1 MANKRISPERQNIYY
16 AGMAIGVVGALT
28 FFSVFVSGALH
39 FGDFSDFHGRV
50 GSMALRA
57 VLGMAMLIGGGILM
71 NLGKMGAAGSG
82 LKLDPEKAREDV
94 EPWARMTGGVVK
106 DALDE
111 AGIKFG
117 QGDSPAQLPFD
128 EKLRRLEKLRADGLL
143 NQAEFEATKKKI
155 LESA

>member
-1 MANKRISPERQNIYY
+1 MANKRISSERQNIYY
-16 AGMAIGVVGALT
+16 VGMAIGVIGGLT
-28 FFSVFVSGALH
+28 FFSIFISGALH
-39 FGDFSDFHGRV
+39 FGDFNNFETRSH
-50 GSMALRA
+50 SMVVRA
-57 VLGMAMLIGGGILM
+57 VVGMAMLFGGSFLM
-71 NLGKMGAAGSG
+71 KLGRMGAAGSG

-94 EPWARMTGGVVK
+94 EPWSRMAGGVAK

-117 QGDSPAQLPFD
+117 QADTTQLPFD

>member
-16 AGMAIGVVGALT
+16 AGMAISVIGALT
-28 FFSVFVSGALH
+28 FFSVLISGALH
-39 FGDFSDFHGRV
+39 FGDFSDFNHRV
-50 GSMALRA
+50 GSMALRG
-57 VLGMAMLIGGGILM
+57 VLGMAMLIGGGFLM

-94 EPWARMTGGVVK
+94 EPWARMTGGVAK

-117 QGDSPAQLPFD
+117 QADTAQLPFD
-128 EKLRRLEKLRADGLL
+128 EKLRRLEKLRVDGLL

>member
-16 AGMAIGVVGALT
+16 AGMAICVIGGLT
-28 FFSVFVSGALH
+28 FFSVFISGALH
-39 FGDFSDFHGRV
+39 FGDFSNFENRSK
-50 GSMALRA
+50 SMVARG
-57 VLGMAMLIGGGILM
+57 VIGMAMLFGGSVLM
-71 NLGKMGAAGSG
+71 KLGKMGAAGSG

-94 EPWARMTGGVVK
+94 EPWSRMTGGIVK

-117 QGDSPAQLPFD
+117 QADTAQLPFD

-143 NQAEFEATKKKI
+143 DQAEFEATKKKI